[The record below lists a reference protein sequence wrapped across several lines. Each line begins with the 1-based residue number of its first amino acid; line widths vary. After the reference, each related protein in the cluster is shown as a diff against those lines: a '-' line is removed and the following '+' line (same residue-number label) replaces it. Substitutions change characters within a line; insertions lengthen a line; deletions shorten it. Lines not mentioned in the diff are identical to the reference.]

1 MKIAQKMLIVP
12 VVALACLLAM
22 GALSYFAMQQNES
35 RMRALKDVTLTAERL
50 ANQQAIALGQV
61 HADVYAKIAIAAS
74 LSDEQFKQFGA
85 QTDGQLNAIAQGLK
99 ELKQFSGAATEA
111 DQALPGLERYR
122 ASVAQALD
130 LASMDPNTGVAAM
143 QNAATHYQQVR
154 GQLRQVLQNLDHR
167 TVDALQETKNA
178 GQRAGW
184 LSLGTMAIGFALL
197 ALIATWVARSV
208 VRPID
213 EACRAAESL
222 AAGDLTMRIDARGQD
237 EVGKLSRA
245 LATVLTNWNT
255 LLGEIRQAGSTITVE
270 ASEIALGNADLSA
283 RTESQ
288 AYSLQETAS
297 SMHALTDTV
306 RENASHAHQANQ
318 MVLSTS
324 NVALEGGRVV
334 GQVVETMGSIKASSG
349 RIVDIIAVIDGIA
362 FQTNILA
369 LNAAVEAARAGE
381 QGRGFAVVATEVRG
395 LAQRSATAAREIKQL
410 IEDSVARIETGSE
423 LADSAGR
430 TMGDIVASVQQVTE
444 IMNDITAA
452 SQRQSKGIEEVNNA
466 ITEMDEL
473 TQRNAALVE
482 QSAAAA
488 QSMQDQAHELL
499 RVVDA
504 FRLGDGGPPL
514 LPR

>member
-1 MKIAQKMLIVP
+1 MKIAHKMLIVP

-35 RMRALKDVTLTAERL
+35 RMRELKDVTLAAERL

-85 QTDGQLNAIAQGLK
+85 QTDVQLNAIAQGLT
-99 ELKQFSGAATEA
+99 ELRKFSGAAAEA
-111 DQALPGLERYR
+111 AQALPAIERYR
-122 ASVAQALD
+122 SSVAQALD

-167 TVDALQETKNA
+167 TADALQETKHA

-222 AAGDLTMRIDARGQD
+222 AAGDLTTRIDARGDD

-245 LATVLTNWNT
+245 LATVLKNWNT
-255 LLGEIRQAGSTITVE
+255 VLGDIRQAGSTITTE

-283 RTESQ
+283 RTEAQ
-288 AYSLQETAS
+288 ANSLQETAS

-318 MVLSTS
+318 
-324 NVALEGGRVV
+324 
-334 GQVVETMGSIKASSG
+334 
-349 RIVDIIAVIDGIA
+349 
-362 FQTNILA
+362 
-369 LNAAVEAARAGE
+369 
-381 QGRGFAVVATEVRG
+381 
-395 LAQRSATAAREIKQL
+395 
-410 IEDSVARIETGSE
+410 
-423 LADSAGR
+423 
-430 TMGDIVASVQQVTE
+430 
-444 IMNDITAA
+444 
-452 SQRQSKGIEEVNNA
+452 
-466 ITEMDEL
+466 
-473 TQRNAALVE
+473 
-482 QSAAAA
+482 
-488 QSMQDQAHELL
+488 
-499 RVVDA
+499 
-504 FRLGDGGPPL
+504 
-514 LPR
+514 

>member
-1 MKIAQKMLIVP
+1 
-12 VVALACLLAM
+12 
-22 GALSYFAMQQNES
+22 
-35 RMRALKDVTLTAERL
+35 
-50 ANQQAIALGQV
+50 
-61 HADVYAKIAIAAS
+61 
-74 LSDEQFKQFGA
+74 
-85 QTDGQLNAIAQGLK
+85 
-99 ELKQFSGAATEA
+99 
-111 DQALPGLERYR
+111 
-122 ASVAQALD
+122 
-130 LASMDPNTGVAAM
+130 
-143 QNAATHYQQVR
+143 
-154 GQLRQVLQNLDHR
+154 
-167 TVDALQETKNA
+167 
-178 GQRAGW
+178 
-184 LSLGTMAIGFALL
+184 
-197 ALIATWVARSV
+197 
-208 VRPID
+208 
-213 EACRAAESL
+213 
-222 AAGDLTMRIDARGQD
+222 
-237 EVGKLSRA
+237 
-245 LATVLTNWNT
+245 
-255 LLGEIRQAGSTITVE
+255 
-270 ASEIALGNADLSA
+270 
-283 RTESQ
+283 
-288 AYSLQETAS
+288 
-297 SMHALTDTV
+297 
-306 RENASHAHQANQ
+306 

-482 QSAAAA
+482 QSAAAT
-488 QSMQDQAHELL
+488 QSMQDQAHDLL

-514 LPR
+514 LPRQ